1 MGLDPITNFVS
12 DLGICDEHGYIIT
25 DETMKTK
32 VPGIYAAGDVR
43 QKVLRQVVTATN
55 DGAIV
60 GQQVGQGLNN

>member
-1 MGLDPITNFVS
+1 MM
-12 DLGICDEHGYIIT
+12 
-25 DETMKTK
+25 ETSVK
-32 VPGIYAAGDVR
+32 GIYAAGDVR